1 MGKVRLCKIFYCIL
15 ASGKANINAKNVILF
30 LLKLKIFLQIKFFSI
45 FTVSLP
51 MTTVEEPLLDDS
63 TDHAK
68 IYSGEVSSKNH
79 IKSQSNERLL

>member
-1 MGKVRLCKIFYCIL
+1 MAPLAPPLSTSLQVSTYNVDIL
-15 ASGKANINAKNVILF
+15 TYNRISLTY
-30 LLKLKIFLQIKFFSI
+30 LKQIIYFFSI
-45 FTVSLP
+45 FTVGLP

-68 IYSGEVSSKNH
+68 IYSSEVSSKNH